1 MKPTSQLLITGG
13 AGFIGSH
20 LSEALLDTGAAVTVL
35 DDLSTGRRENI
46 AALLRHPRFRL
57 VEGSI
62 LDEALVDA
70 EIRDCDEIYHLAASV
85 GVKLIFERPVRA
97 IQTNAGGT
105 ENVLEAAR
113 RWRRKVFLASTSE
126 VYGKDARNDSPRF
139 RETDDINLG
148 VSLRWCYASAKV
160 LDEYLAR
167 AHYREN
173 GLPVVIGRYFN
184 TVGPRQVGAY
194 GMVVPRLV
202 QQALAGRPLT
212 VYGDGTQVRSFTW
225 VGDAVRATV
234 ALMAHPAAAGEIYNI
249 GSDEAVSVIELAER
263 IKRATGTASEIRF
276 VPYEEAYGEGF
287 EDARHR
293 VPDIS
298 KLRMAIGY
306 RPTRTLDEILSDVI
320 AAFRAHDR
328 SDHVSHGDNADSGES
343 GGAGGRPARTAGAAE
358 GAS

>member
-1 MKPTSQLLITGG
+1 VKPTSRALITGG

-20 LSEALLDTGAAVTVL
+20 LAEALLDVGATVVVL

-70 EIRDCDEIYHLAASV
+70 EIRNCEEIYHLAAAV
-85 GVKLIFERPVRA
+85 GVKLIFDHPIRA
-97 IQTNAGGT
+97 IETNAGGT
-105 ENVLEAAR
+105 GNVLEAAS
-113 RWRRKVFLASTSE
+113 RWKRKVFLASTSE
-126 VYGKDARNDSPRF
+126 VYGKHAPSESPGF

-148 VSLRWCYASAKV
+148 ISMRWCYASAKI

-173 GLPVVIGRYFN
+173 RLPVVIGRYFN

-212 VYGDGTQVRSFTW
+212 VHGDGTQVRSFTW

-263 IKRATGTASEIRF
+263 IKRVTGTASEIRF

-306 RPTRTLDEILSDVI
+306 RPTRTLDEILADVI
-320 AAFRAHDR
+320 AAFRGQDLDDR
-328 SDHVSHGDNADSGES
+328 APTGGNGDSAER
-343 GGAGGRPARTAGAAE
+343 GGGGRPARTAGAEE